1 MFVTFQNV
9 AIGLVGEK
17 TTLRVFDEEETG
29 RYLALIEGEER
40 RGIGGGGPS
49 DDPPAPPPGPPAAGE
64 DPQEPQV
71 AVAMDTE

>member
-1 MFVTFQNV
+1 M

-17 TTLRVFDEEETG
+17 TPLRVFDEEETG

-40 RGIGGGGPS
+40 RGTSGGGPS
-49 DDPPAPPPGPPAAGE
+49 DDPPAPPPGPPAGE
-64 DPQEPQV
+64 EPQDPQV